1 MSFRARKNGVKKWT
15 SDSKARPRSCLAQR
29 GIGFAIAAALATE
42 GARVVVDGRTGARVT
57 AAPAQIRQRVNDA
70 DVGGV
75 AADLGTS
82 AGVKRLL

>member
-1 MSFRARKNGVKKWT
+1 MDLGLKGKTAVVSGSTA
-15 SDSKARPRSCLAQR
+15 
-29 GIGFAIAAALATE
+29 GIGFTIAAALATE